1 MKRVCISLAAALA
14 LAVPSLAQ
22 SAEETPFA
30 EMVVTYKNAVESTVR
45 YTTPAE
51 LSAAIDA
58 TISSKDLTITL
69 LRDYTVNAPFVIK
82 NSTIQ
87 DVTLDLAG
95 HTLSAAVETGDGAEN
110 VRYFNPIETNVRLV
124 IKDSSEKQT
133 GIVRG
138 RAIKNTATLTIE
150 GGTFIECDTGTGSQS
165 GAAIYNTKKLIINGG
180 VFKTEYDGSSA
191 DAGGPACVRNV
202 GDKAT
207 LTITGGTFD
216 SVSQRTYAIISSG
229 EVEISPA
236 DGKSV
241 TVSGPRALAIDSGTA
256 VINGGT
262 FTATD
267 WYGLYVSNDGL
278 GEDPMVA
285 AVTING
291 GTFQGKDYAVWVGSD
306 HNNPVNSTVYINDGT
321 FVNALN
327 RQEVAREDAIVAQG
341 GTYAADPT
349 TYGVVVAP
357 GFKLESKADG
367 KVAIVEGPAFAIGDK
382 LYEKLSDAF
391 AALVPA
397 EGTTVAEGEVPTI
410 TLLRDAASAEQA
422 VVPHGANGVFDL
434 NGFTYTYIASAS
446 YTSAINAHRGQA
458 SDPAITLTI
467 TDSSAAQTG
476 TIVAQ
481 GNADGCIA
489 STNSNLTI
497 TGGRFI
503 QEGNSGYAIA
513 GTDGLVIAPAEGR
526 TVELPSGGLNLRE
539 GSWKAI
545 KNEGVTIAGGT
556 FIAGNEPAYALYT
569 GNGNGPTTLSIS
581 GGTFE
586 GGTNGYVAYFDTT
599 TKVDISGGDFTDGDL
614 CINAPASTTVTVSGG
629 DFRDDPR
636 DYGAVLPP
644 DYSVVGD
651 GNSVTAQ
658 PDAGATYFAQIGAV
672 KYTDMLVAFKALKNG
687 DTIKLLADYVGTK
700 RLEAKAFGVTVDLNG
715 HTIDGGLYFHPL
727 YSTEYC
733 DNPNCAVIDTSNKP
747 GTIKGK
753 LPLEAGSGNSQNTF
767 AVSVQEGIVLGVAE
781 GGDASVSLK
790 LGSGTRVLAE
800 DRYIAWLGTANPL
813 FKATDADNQAWI
825 FPTFGAAVPFA
836 ADGVA
841 TLCADYSGNA
851 ELTLVGKTLTL
862 DLGGHTYERIVSAGS
877 SDNSIVDCTTSNTHL
892 TIRNGTLKGNGY
904 GVLYVP
910 PSGKTISNLS
920 LTMED
925 VTLASTFEATAG
937 VGAGLMAN
945 GTMENV
951 DFTLRR
957 CKILLGAFAAE
968 ADGVQTQVV
977 TDPNANICAIYFPPR
992 GDSTLIIEDAIIKS
1006 PYGVQVCAGNLVVK
1020 GDTRIT
1026 TTAANVASTKT
1037 GDGPI
1042 PDGAAISIV
1051 NRAGY
1056 GNVGTVTIE
1065 GTPTLIAQ
1073 GEGAAAVDAYTWN
1086 ANTPSDW
1093 AASADHIDISG
1104 GTFSEKPDNAWFA
1117 DGFIPVENED
1127 GTFGVI
1133 KGSFAAEIAGVK
1145 YLTLQKAFDA
1155 ATATDTIKLLSSAI
1169 DTPLL
1174 TLTNGKTVS
1183 IDLNGHDIGFVRNGY
1198 FQVNGGKLTLTGEGR
1213 VYEQA
1218 PYFGPILIMGSTED
1232 IADYSV
1238 VDVGKDVTL
1247 EGWAPLFIDNNDGCA
1262 YGVKVTMAGTA
1273 NSVKDITGAGG
1284 HGVYINGSIQKIER
1298 NVPQI
1303 TLTETSK
1310 VTSLGNGIYA
1320 AGYAHWMLAGDISG
1334 SDALSIKSGTFT
1346 ITGGDY
1352 RGTGSFADPAEAHGN
1367 GSENTGAAVTITTN
1381 DGYAQAPIVVNIT
1394 GGDFIST
1401 NGYALYE
1408 GIAKTSDGTPAATA
1422 SRAVIAIQG
1431 GDFTGSK
1438 TNVAVKADISI
1449 TTTENPRV
1457 ISGGTF
1463 SKPIPKAL
1471 CALGYVPVDT
1481 PNAEGKYTVVH
1492 PLFTKVGVQMA
1503 DGRYKVYDSMYAACF
1518 DPTMI
1523 AQEGVTGTIIV
1534 LEDIEFSSYFRV
1546 LAGQNVTF
1554 DLNGHTVTCTGGP
1567 GFSYAIDWVCNDDS
1581 TAKPTVTITDSSIGQ
1596 TGVLR
1601 SDGPDLHGLV
1611 RMVGGKLNI
1620 TGGRFVQ
1627 DVDNPNAQYRDN
1639 IMVLTEGLTVDPE
1652 PGRTVEF
1659 SGGTIRVESNTATSV
1674 QNFGTAIKGGLFHS
1688 SEGRPAIEVAHV
1700 TQGLVVSGGSFE
1712 GDDKAILISAPA
1724 TITISGGDFT
1734 DDIVAIEHAEATVK
1748 LSGGVFEN
1756 AVFTGSGT
1764 LDVNPAINDLSM
1776 ASVDTSLGKLMLAG
1790 DLDIGTNRLPN
1801 TTVKISASATVS
1813 MDAVEKELEIGKVNV
1828 FSAGGQ
1834 MEAPKNLT
1842 LTVGNLL
1849 ATQTLVEPTISVEN
1863 DTIVLTFLAVPTELV
1878 GSEAFLAYLRQEDL
1892 GSIVSVTGTTKG
1904 GTVALTATEL
1914 NEALSV
1920 FRLTNDLFT
1929 LGDTDGGKTLAVAY
1943 DFGITGLRVTAEGD
1957 LVVTVAAQ
1965 DAQAKPLAFAEGVTF
1980 ALRNGEDALETTSAT
1995 VDGVTT
2001 LTVPAAKLPAGN
2013 LELTI
2018 SVAPAAEAETLAE

>member
-1 MKRVCISLAAALA
+1 MR
-14 LAVPSLAQ
+14 
-22 SAEETPFA
+22 
-30 EMVVTYKNAVESTVR
+30 
-45 YTTPAE
+45 
-51 LSAAIDA
+51 
-58 TISSKDLTITL
+58 
-69 LRDYTVNAPFVIK
+69 
-82 NSTIQ
+82 
-87 DVTLDLAG
+87 
-95 HTLSAAVETGDGAEN
+95 EN
-110 VRYFNPIETNVRLV
+110 
-124 IKDSSEKQT
+124 
-133 GIVRG
+133 
-138 RAIKNTATLTIE
+138 
-150 GGTFIECDTGTGSQS
+150 
-165 GAAIYNTKKLIINGG
+165 IIH
-180 VFKTEYDGSSA
+180 FPK
-191 DAGGPACVRNV
+191 
-202 GDKAT
+202 
-207 LTITGGTFD
+207 
-216 SVSQRTYAIISSG
+216 
-229 EVEISPA
+229 
-236 DGKSV
+236 
-241 TVSGPRALAIDSGTA
+241 
-256 VINGGT
+256 
-262 FTATD
+262 
-267 WYGLYVSNDGL
+267 
-278 GEDPMVA
+278 
-285 AVTING
+285 
-291 GTFQGKDYAVWVGSD
+291 
-306 HNNPVNSTVYINDGT
+306 
-321 FVNALN
+321 
-327 RQEVAREDAIVAQG
+327 
-341 GTYAADPT
+341 
-349 TYGVVVAP
+349 
-357 GFKLESKADG
+357 
-367 KVAIVEGPAFAIGDK
+367 
-382 LYEKLSDAF
+382 
-391 AALVPA
+391 
-397 EGTTVAEGEVPTI
+397 
-410 TLLRDAASAEQA
+410 
-422 VVPHGANGVFDL
+422 
-434 NGFTYTYIASAS
+434 
-446 YTSAINAHRGQA
+446 
-458 SDPAITLTI
+458 
-467 TDSSAAQTG
+467 
-476 TIVAQ
+476 
-481 GNADGCIA
+481 
-489 STNSNLTI
+489 
-497 TGGRFI
+497 
-503 QEGNSGYAIA
+503 
-513 GTDGLVIAPAEGR
+513 
-526 TVELPSGGLNLRE
+526 
-539 GSWKAI
+539 
-545 KNEGVTIAGGT
+545 
-556 FIAGNEPAYALYT
+556 
-569 GNGNGPTTLSIS
+569 
-581 GGTFE
+581 
-586 GGTNGYVAYFDTT
+586 
-599 TKVDISGGDFTDGDL
+599 
-614 CINAPASTTVTVSGG
+614 
-629 DFRDDPR
+629 
-636 DYGAVLPP
+636 
-644 DYSVVGD
+644 
-651 GNSVTAQ
+651 
-658 PDAGATYFAQIGAV
+658 PDAGATYVAQIGEV
-672 KYTDMLVAFKALKNG
+672 KYTNLAVAFKALKNG

-733 DNPNCAVIDTSNKP
+733 DNPNCAVIDTSGKP

-767 AVSVQEGIVLGVAE
+767 AVSVQEGIVLEVAE

-800 DRYIAWLGTANPL
+800 DRYIDWLGTANPL

-825 FPTFGAAVPFA
+825 FPTVGAAVPFA

-957 CKILLGAFAAE
+957 CKLFFGPFAAE
-968 ADGVQTQVV
+968 ADGVQTQTV
-977 TDPNANICAIYFPPR
+977 TDLNADICAIYFPPR
-992 GDSTLIIEDAIIKS
+992 GDSTLIIEDTIIKS
-1006 PYGVQVCAGNLVVK
+1006 PYGVQVCAGDLFVK
-1020 GDTRIT
+1020 GNTQIT

-1051 NRAGY
+1051 DRAGY
-1056 GNVGTVTIE
+1056 GDDATTGSSIGTVTIE

-1073 GEGAAAVDAYTWN
+1073 GEGATAVDAYSWSD
-1086 ANTPSDW
+1086 NTKSDW

-1117 DGFIPVENED
+1117 DGFIPVEKED
-1127 GTFGVI
+1127 GTFGVAQ
-1133 KGSFAAEIAGVK
+1133 GSFAAEINGEK
-1145 YLTLQKAFDA
+1145 YLTLQEAFDA

-1169 DTPLL
+1169 DTPRL
-1174 TLTNGKTVS
+1174 TLTNGKTVA
-1183 IDLNGHDIGFVRNGY
+1183 INLNGHDIGFVQNGR
-1198 FQVNGGKLTLTGEGR
+1198 FQVNGGKLTLSGNGE

-1218 PYFGPILIMGSTED
+1218 PNFGPILIKGSTED
-1232 IADYSV
+1232 VADYSV
-1238 VDVGKDVTL
+1238 VDVGEGVTL
-1247 EGWAPLFIDNNDGCA
+1247 EGWAPIFIDYNEGYNCA

-1273 NSVKDITGAGG
+1273 NSVKDIANAGG
-1284 HGVYINGSIQKIER
+1284 HGVYINGNIKATEG

-1310 VTSLGNGIYA
+1310 VTSVGNGIYA
-1320 AGYAHWMLAGDISG
+1320 AGYAHWTLAGDVSG
-1334 SDALSIKSGTFT
+1334 ADALSIKSGTFT

-1381 DGYAQAPIVVNIT
+1381 DSYAQALIVM
-1394 GGDFIST
+1394 DISGT
-1401 NGYALYE
+1401 PTFTSVNGYAFYE
-1408 GIAKTSDGTPAATA
+1408 GIAVNGEKPAATA

-1431 GDFTGSK
+1431 GDFTG
-1438 TNVAVKADISI
+1438 NADLGADIAI
-1449 TTTENPRV
+1449 TTAENPRV

-1463 SKPIPKAL
+1463 SKPIPEAL
-1471 CALGYVPVDT
+1471 CALGYEPVDT
-1481 PNAEGKYTVVH
+1481 PNAEGKYTVEH

-1518 DPTMI
+1518 DDTMI
-1523 AQEGVTGTIIV
+1523 AQKGVTGTIIV

-1567 GFSYAIDWVCNDDS
+1567 GFTYAIDWVCNDDI

-1601 SDGPDLHGLV
+1601 SDGLHLDGLV

-1627 DVDNPNAQYRDN
+1627 DVDNPNAQYKDN

-1659 SGGTIRVESNTATSV
+1659 SGGTIRVESNKATSV

-1712 GDDKAILISAPA
+1712 GDGKAILISAPA

-1734 DDIVAIEHAEATVK
+1734 DDSVTIEEAGATVK

-1801 TTVKISASATVS
+1801 TTVEISASATVS

-1904 GTVALTATEL
+1904 DTVALTPTEL

-1929 LGDTDGGKTLAVAY
+1929 LGDTDGGKTLAVVY

-1965 DAQAKPLAFAEGVTF
+1965 NAQAKPLAFAEGVTF
-1980 ALRNGEDALETTSAT
+1980 TLRNGEDALETTSPT

-2001 LTVPAAKLPAGN
+2001 LTVPAANLPAGN

-2018 SVAPAAEAETLAE
+2018 SVAPAAEAETHAE